1 MWTCCRLYIGY
12 TKDALIIHDPYGNL
26 EKGTNSNYGTDK
38 NGAFIEYPKN
48 KYDIGKKWIRILEK
62 KGEN

>member
-1 MWTCCRLYIGY
+1 MYIGY
-12 TKDALIIHDPYGNL
+12 TKDALIIHDPYRNL

-38 NGAFIEYPKN
+38 NSAFIEYPKN
-48 KYDIGKKWIRILEK
+48 KYDIGKKWIRILET

>member
-1 MWTCCRLYIGY
+1 MVVCIDY

-38 NGAFIEYPKN
+38 NGAYVEYPYN
-48 KYDIGKKWIRILEK
+48 KWSIGEKWIRYLSK
-62 KGEN
+62 RK